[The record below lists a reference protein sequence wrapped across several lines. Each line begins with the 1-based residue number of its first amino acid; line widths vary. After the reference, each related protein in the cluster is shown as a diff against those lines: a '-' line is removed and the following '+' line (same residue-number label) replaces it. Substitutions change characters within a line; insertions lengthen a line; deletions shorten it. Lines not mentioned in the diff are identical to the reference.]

1 MTLAHLIVV
10 TRPGYEISAAAATA
24 ETAASVVDLR
34 GAREVS
40 GAGAPG
46 SKKVFISDAVMI
58 DVAATEIRRAASED
72 DNEKL
77 NRLVPLE
84 VAEYI
89 RKYRLYRNTDV

>member
-1 MTLAHLIVV
+1 
-10 TRPGYEISAAAATA
+10 
-24 ETAASVVDLR
+24 
-34 GAREVS
+34 
-40 GAGAPG
+40 
-46 SKKVFISDAVMI
+46 MI